1 MSVWKEIKM
10 VSFHTGGI
18 RRRLLVWNLA
28 LFGSLV
34 LGFVLAGYLYV
45 RKQIKQTSFEL
56 QSEIAALVAARIES
70 FVNQKIARL
79 NDWAVAMSLHP
90 IGGEEQE
97 LRATLL
103 QKNDQTFNEVSILDL
118 TGREVIKIS
127 QRKVYMPS
135 ERLDESKS
143 AKFQKAIHGDTYVSP
158 VYTSDKAEP
167 NVTIA
172 LPLKGAGRDII
183 GVLAAETNLKFL
195 WEVIGSIRFGVG
207 GYAYLVDNQGSLIA
221 HKDPSMVLRG
231 TNLSQIHEVQEFLQN
246 PFAADPTPSGND
258 VIGIIGKPVLSTYA
272 PVHGLNWAVIL
283 EEPIDMALADVKTVR
298 QFALLLLGIGLSVG
312 ATVIIW
318 LANKITRPIHELH
331 EGVKTIRTGNLNYQ
345 VEISSGDE
353 IQSLADE
360 FNQMSQELQASYG
373 TLENRVEQRTREL
386 SALYDVTSTVNQS
399 FNLEPVL
406 QQVIQ
411 KITGIFGFDATRI
424 FLFNSAMNEL
434 HLAASYENRPK
445 IWEQASII
453 KRGQGIT
460 GRVADRAEA
469 MIFEDTQNDPLYRQL
484 SRTKMNDQVGRR
496 FLAVF
501 PIKAKSS
508 CVGTLL
514 CAGQVSRRLSAN
526 EIQLLTSMAG
536 QIGVAVETANLFTG
550 MSDKSMA
557 LEKLNSELHE
567 ASRIKTE
574 FMGAMSHELR
584 TPLNIIMGNVELLR
598 DRFFGAITESQQKSL
613 TQITHHSE
621 VLLKLINNVLTVTKI
636 EAGKASVEST
646 TIEVDEVITH
656 VKDYTEQLSR
666 NGHLEFLWNVEPN
679 LPPITTDPFKL
690 EEIFQNLIG
699 NAYKFTPKGKIE
711 IRVREL
717 KAQERLEFAVA
728 DTGLGIAEKD
738 LGKIFEEFHQL
749 KEAHTGNF
757 DGFGL
762 GLNIVKKYLDLMQGD
777 IRVESQPGIGTTF
790 TFTLPY
796 AYSQRSVD
804 LSAAGWLKRGET
816 KAQ

>member
-1 MSVWKEIKM
+1 M

-34 LGFVLAGYLYV
+34 LGFVLAGYLYA
-45 RKQIKQTSFEL
+45 RKHIKETSLEL
-56 QSEIAALVAARIES
+56 QSEIAALVAARIEA
-70 FVNQKIARL
+70 FVNQKIERL
-79 NDWAVAMSLHP
+79 NDWAVTMSLHP

-103 QKNDQTFNEVSILDL
+103 QKNDQTFTEVSILDL
-118 TGREVIKIS
+118 KGREVVKIS
-127 QRKVYMPS
+127 QRKVYLPG
-135 ERLDESKS
+135 ERLNESES
-143 AKFQKAIHGDTYVSP
+143 AKFQKAVHGDTYISP

-172 LPLKGAGRDII
+172 LPLKGPDRDII

-195 WEVIGSIRFGVG
+195 WQVIGSISFGVG
-207 GYAYLVDNQGSLIA
+207 GYAYLVDKQGSIIA
-221 HKDPSMVLRG
+221 HKDPSMVLRR
-231 TNLSQIHEVQEFLQN
+231 TDLSQIHEVQEFLQN
-246 PFAADPTPSGND
+246 PSVADPTLSDND
-258 VIGIIGKPVLSTYA
+258 AIGIMGKPVLSTYA
-272 PVHGLNWAVIL
+272 PVRGLNWAVIL
-283 EEPIDMALADVKTVR
+283 EEPIDIALADVKMVR
-298 QFALLLLGIGLSVG
+298 HFALLLLGIGLSVG
-312 ATVIIW
+312 AIVIIW
-318 LANKITRPIHELH
+318 LANKITRPIQELH
-331 EGVKTIRTGNLNYQ
+331 EGVKTIRTGNLNHQ
-345 VEISSGDE
+345 VEISTGDE
-353 IQSLADE
+353 IQLLADE
-360 FNQMSQELQASYG
+360 FNRMAREVQVSHS
-373 TLENRVEQRTREL
+373 TLEDRVEQRTREL

-406 QQVIQ
+406 QLVIQ
-411 KITGIFGFDATRI
+411 KITGVFGFDATRI
-424 FLFNSAMNEL
+424 LLFNSAMNEL
-434 HLAASYENRPK
+434 HLAASYENRPEL
-445 IWEQASII
+445 WAQVSVI

-469 MIFEDTQNDPLYRQL
+469 MIFEDTQNNPLYRQL
-484 SRTKMNDQVGRR
+484 SYTKVNERVGLR

-514 CAGQVSRRLSAN
+514 CAGQASRRLSAN
-526 EIQLLTSMAG
+526 EIQLLTSMAS

-557 LEKLNSELHE
+557 LEKLNSELQE

-574 FMGAMSHELR
+574 FMGAISHELR
-584 TPLNIIMGNVELLR
+584 TPLNIIMGNVELMR

-613 TQITHHSE
+613 TQITHHSA

-636 EAGKASVEST
+636 EAGKATVEST
-646 TIEVDEVITH
+646 TIEVNEVITH

-666 NGHLEFLWNVEPN
+666 NGHIKFLWNVEPN
-679 LPPITTDPFKL
+679 LPPITTDAFKL
-690 EEIFQNLIG
+690 DEIFQNLIG
-699 NAYKFTPKGKIE
+699 NAYKFTPRGKIE
-711 IRVREL
+711 IRVRYL
-717 KAQERLEFAVA
+717 KDKKRFEFAVA

-749 KEAHTGNF
+749 REAHTGNF

-777 IRVESQPGIGTTF
+777 IRVDSQPEGTTF

-796 AYSQRSVD
+796 SPTVH
-804 LSAAGWLKRGET
+804 
-816 KAQ
+816 